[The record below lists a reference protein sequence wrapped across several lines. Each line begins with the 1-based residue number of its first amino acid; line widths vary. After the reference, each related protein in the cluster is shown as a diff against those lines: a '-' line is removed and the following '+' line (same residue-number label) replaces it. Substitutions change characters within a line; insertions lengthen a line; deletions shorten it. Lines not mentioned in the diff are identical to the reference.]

1 VSRLKEEIAAA
12 LGGHRAA
19 VLGVGS
25 RLRADD
31 GFGPLVVDLLQ
42 GMADCDL
49 LDCGNAPENFA
60 GKIRDMAPGVVLVA
74 DAADF
79 GGEAGELRLVEGESS
94 GASGL
99 STHAAGLNMLFGYLE
114 AECGAKGW
122 LLACQPEGVELGG
135 EMSEAVRGAAGRAA
149 GLLTGV
155 LARRA

>member
-1 VSRLKEEIAAA
+1 M
-12 LGGHRAA
+12 
-19 VLGVGS
+19 GVGS
-25 RLRADD
+25 RLRGDD
-31 GFGPLVVDLLQ
+31 GFGPLVVDLLEDR
-42 GMADCDL
+42 ADCDL

-60 GKIRDMAPGVVLVA
+60 GKIRDMAPEVVLIA
-74 DAADF
+74 DAAEF
-79 GGEAGELRLVEGESS
+79 GGEVGELRLVDGKSS

-149 GLLTGV
+149 DLLAEA